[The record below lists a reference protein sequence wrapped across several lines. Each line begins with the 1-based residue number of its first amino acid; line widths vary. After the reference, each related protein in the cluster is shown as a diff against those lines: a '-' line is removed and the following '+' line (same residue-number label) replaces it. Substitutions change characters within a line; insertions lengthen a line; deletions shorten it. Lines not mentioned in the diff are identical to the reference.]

1 MKAVQTTTT
10 VQWSKVGAG
19 IAGLFTVFVLLAG
32 LYILNLD
39 IIYSGVSIEGIDVS
53 GKTRQQAV
61 ELLETHME
69 PLLEREKL
77 AMTYNG
83 DTWDIELEN
92 IGGSFDYME
101 AVREAY
107 ETGRTENL
115 PERIREILKVR
126 KEGKDIPLR
135 FRYDVLALR
144 AFIEGIDRLMETS
157 PVNASMTRTGDSF
170 DIIPG
175 RAGVG
180 VDCDL
185 AVKQIDLDLADK
197 DFKPKTLPIIIKEP
211 EIKTEMLEQIDSKW
225 GQFYTVFNT
234 QAKERSSNLKIAA
247 DSIEG
252 RLIKPG
258 EVFSFNGVTGLRIE
272 ENGYQEAPVIFEGE
286 LVPGIGGGVCQVSS
300 TLYNAVLYS
309 NLEIVERHNHT
320 IPSAYITMG
329 RDATV
334 TDRYLDLRFRN
345 NSDSYIYIASW
356 IEGNRIYAAVYGK
369 KREEDIKVNIRTEI
383 IQQIE
388 TTTDIVVDPSL
399 MPGESIVE
407 KEERKGYR
415 IKAYRQVIKDGVPET
430 DEVLSVDFYRPEKGL
445 IRMAPDVYHASTETG
460 VLEVEDGQS
469 SQDL

>member
-1 MKAVQTTTT
+1 
-10 VQWSKVGAG
+10 
-19 IAGLFTVFVLLAG
+19 
-32 LYILNLD
+32 
-39 IIYSGVSIEGIDVS
+39 
-53 GKTRQQAV
+53 
-61 ELLETHME
+61 
-69 PLLEREKL
+69 
-77 AMTYNG
+77 
-83 DTWDIELEN
+83 
-92 IGGSFDYME
+92 
-101 AVREAY
+101 
-107 ETGRTENL
+107 
-115 PERIREILKVR
+115 
-126 KEGKDIPLR
+126 
-135 FRYDVLALR
+135 
-144 AFIEGIDRLMETS
+144 
-157 PVNASMTRTGDSF
+157 
-170 DIIPG
+170 
-175 RAGVG
+175 
-180 VDCDL
+180 
-185 AVKQIDLDLADK
+185 
-197 DFKPKTLPIIIKEP
+197 
-211 EIKTEMLEQIDSKW
+211 
-225 GQFYTVFNT
+225 
-234 QAKERSSNLKIAA
+234 
-247 DSIEG
+247 
-252 RLIKPG
+252 
-258 EVFSFNGVTGLRIE
+258 VFSFNGVTGLRIE